1 MKNQI
6 IKKLMAFALVGAMV
20 ITTPMTASASTLT
33 DAYTGTETG
42 DNKDDKSSGTSTSTN
57 TATQAVEI
65 PEEVK
70 EFNLNVFGITL
81 DKETIDFDLVGGKE
95 VTENLQARVLFDN
108 YDPANEDM
116 EWAAITAE
124 EKAKIE
130 SNIKW
135 YCDDYSVATVSAT
148 KEDPTKAVVKA
159 KADGVVTVYAWLE
172 ADGLSYVDAPQK
184 PTDGDYVAT
193 VDVTVTEHASDVKFD
208 AGDTKF
214 VAKRTYN
221 LRNYT
226 TLTFNTTDKPA
237 NDCTETIVYSNVK
250 PGSSKTKATLTDAGV
265 LKITKAQ
272 VGDKI
277 SFDMTTEAG
286 VNKSGEITIATPVPV
301 TGITFASKTMTM
313 DMGTGE
319 VVSFNDADV
328 VAEEV
333 VPTVTPADTTDELTW
348 TSSKAAVASVVASED
363 GKSATIIANGVG
375 TATITVKATSGKKAT
390 VKVTVKATP
399 DNVTIEDVNGNESGY
414 YTYSGKPANLI
425 AVLRGENGLVVPKG
439 STKLAWKINNVS
451 EDGTGNK
458 NNAKV
463 SSKGVVTPALI
474 LYADAQKKEIASSIT
489 SIVSVTMTNGKGAN
503 KITNDDVYE
512 LLLVQSDVKDVAI
525 DAVQYDVT
533 GKEIPVKTL
542 SGNKE
547 TWKDILYVGQ
557 SYVFKPTAT
566 SGENGYEGG
575 AESIAWTTSGKGITS
590 YADGADLYT
599 TILSKTKSTVKAT
612 YVTLTTAKNGKL
624 KAAKKTKTITISPKQ
639 VATSLTLNKN
649 AVVVNPKTK
658 GSNKVTFSVKA
669 FAPKNATDKIMW
681 KVLTRDGVTGDKI
694 NITPSV
700 TADIDNAHGSVRND
714 AKNKKITITIPGNTP
729 AGSVIKVG
737 AYAEG
742 GAVAYAYIYV
752 TDKTSKVNPL
762 INGNKPEK
770 TNKVTLGGDKV
781 QLSATLD
788 IVKADG
794 TKEKGVA
801 FGEPVFDQGTTKA
814 YEKEPVS
821 FVLDKKSAQI
831 ISVDADGYVTALK
844 TGTATVTI
852 KTISGKSA
860 KVKIKVVDPN

>member
-81 DKETIDFDLVGGKE
+81 DKETIDFDLVGDKE

-108 YDPANEDM
+108 YDPTNEDM

-172 ADGLSYVDAPQK
+172 ADGLEYADAPQK
-184 PTDGDYVAT
+184 PTEGDYVAT
-193 VDVTVTEHASDVKFD
+193 AFVTVTEHASAVNFD
-208 AGDTKF
+208 AGETKF

-221 LRNYT
+221 LTNYT
-226 TLTFNTTDKPA
+226 TLTFNGTEKPA
-237 NDCTETIVYSNVK
+237 NDCTESVVYSNVK
-250 PGSSKTKATLTDAGV
+250 TSSSKTKATLTDAGV

-272 VGDKI
+272 VGDTI

-286 VNKSGEITIATPVPV
+286 VKGSGEITIATPVPV

-313 DMGTGE
+313 DMGIGE
-319 VVSFNDADV
+319 VVSFNGADV

-348 TSSKAAVASVVASED
+348 TSSKKTVATVVPSED

-375 TATITVKATSGKKAT
+375 KATITVKATSGKKAT

-439 STKLAWKINNVS
+439 STKLTWSIANEGHKS
-451 EDGTGNK
+451 
-458 NNAKV
+458 NAKV

-474 LYADAQKKEIASSIT
+474 LYADSKKSEIAGET
-489 SIVSVTMTNGKGAN
+489 TATVSVKMKNGSFVDTDEYAL
-503 KITNDDVYE
+503 T
-512 LLLVQSDVKDVAI
+512 LVQSDVKDVTI
-525 DAVQYDVT
+525 ETVQYGANGRT
-533 GKEIPVKTL
+533 LVKTL
-542 SGNKE
+542 DKNTSKA
-547 TWKDILYVGQ
+547 TYKDLYVGQ
-557 SYVFKPTAT
+557 SYVFEPTTT
-566 SGENGYEGG
+566 SGDVYDGS
-575 AESIAWTTSGKGITS
+575 ADSVAWTVSGKGITS
-590 YADGADLYT
+590 YANGADLYT
-599 TILSKTKSTVKAT
+599 TILSKSKSTVKAT
-612 YVTLTTAKNGKL
+612 YVTLTEKKGKL
-624 KAAKKTKTITISPKQ
+624 TAAKKTKTITISPVQ
-639 VATSLTLNKN
+639 LATSLTLNKN

-658 GSNKVTFSVKA
+658 GTNKVTFSVKA

-681 KVLTRDGVTGDKI
+681 KVLTYNNSETEDHI
-694 NITPSV
+694 AITTSV
-700 TADIDNAHGSVRND
+700 NADIDNNKDLRKDVRND

-762 INGNKPEK
+762 INGQKPLK
-770 TNKVTLGGDKV
+770 TNEVLLGGDKV
-781 QLSATLD
+781 QLSATLTVGND
-788 IVKADG
+788 ATIIPGQV
-794 TKEKGVA
+794 TFE
-801 FGEPVFDQGTTKA
+801 QGNTTA
-814 YEKEPVS
+814 YATEPVS

-844 TGTATVTI
+844 KGTATVTI